1 MKVSQVAAQLYTV
14 REHLKTPTDLA
25 ASLHKIK
32 DIGYHAIQ
40 LASVGSIPEE
50 NLAAMIADAGLT
62 CCSSHE
68 DSQQLLDDPQAIAAR
83 LHKLGCTLTAFP
95 HPGGVKLDTLDDVKA
110 LAARLNDAGKV
121 LHDAGISLCY
131 HNHSGEFRRF
141 DGRLMLDVIYQE
153 TDPRYLL
160 AEPDTYWVQYGGGD
174 SEDWCRSLK
183 GRLPALHMK
192 DYKTTPDGSPTFAEI
207 GQGNL
212 TWKPIIAAAEE
223 SGCQWY
229 IVEQDRCDGDPF
241 DSLRISFE
249 YIRDNLCS

>member
-1 MKVSQVAAQLYTV
+1 MKIPQVAAQLYTV
-14 REHLKTPTDLA
+14 RQHLKTPADLA
-25 ASLHKIK
+25 ASLKKIK
-32 DIGYHAIQ
+32 QTGYQAIQ
-40 LASVGSIPEE
+40 LASIGSIPEDD
-50 NLAAMIADAGLT
+50 LASMMADVGLI
-62 CCSSHE
+62 CCSAHE
-68 DSQQLLDDPQAIAAR
+68 DAETIVGEPQRVAER
-83 LHKLGCTLTAFP
+83 LTKYGCKLVSYP
-95 HPGGVKLDTLDDVKA
+95 HPHVKLDTLDSVKA
-110 LAARLNDAGKV
+110 LAASLNAAGKV
-121 LHDAGISLCY
+121 FHDAGITLTY

-141 DGRLMLDVIYQE
+141 DGRLILEIIYAE
-153 TDPRYLL
+153 TDPKYLQG
-160 AEPDTYWVQYGGGD
+160 EVDTYWVQYGGGD

-192 DYKTTPDGSPTFAEI
+192 DYKTKPDGSPTWAEI

-241 DSLRISFE
+241 DSVRISFE